1 MSDLVNRLWLVGEK
15 FMPELD
21 FRQLGFNYR
30 SFVPLTKYRER
41 IHKFKEA
48 GDLNYIHKKGLQKA
62 CFAYDAAYANMHQ
75 IHHMMDIKQLY

>member
-1 MSDLVNRLWLVGEK
+1 MSDLVNTLWLVGEK

-48 GDLNYIHKKGLQKA
+48 GDLN
-62 CFAYDAAYANMHQ
+62 
-75 IHHMMDIKQLY
+75 